1 MILIKDKIVFGLF
14 IYKPLQ
20 FLVWF
25 FCILYTR
32 FSLPLLDFLTFER
45 GFSLKYSI
53 PTALTIA
60 GTDPT
65 GGAGIQ
71 ADLKSFQERG
81 VYGMSVVTSVVAQNT
96 MGVKAV
102 EHLTI
107 QIILDQIESVLGDIL
122 PDVIKTGMVATSA
135 MMEVIADSIGEKSIP
150 YVVDPVMVAT
160 SGDYLM
166 DVNARKTMME
176 QLIPLATVVTPNIP
190 EAEVLLSESIE
201 TIHDAEDAARRIV
214 HELGAGA
221 AVVKGGHFNGAATD
235 ILYDGSSLTKF
246 PADRLDTKH
255 THGTGCTYSAVVAAE
270 LAKGQSVYE
279 AVYTAKQFIT
289 DAIRYGLNL
298 GKGNGPTNHWGHRL
312 QGLPKFDGRDF
323 K

>member
-1 MILIKDKIVFGLF
+1 M
-14 IYKPLQ
+14 
-20 FLVWF
+20 
-25 FCILYTR
+25 
-32 FSLPLLDFLTFER
+32 DFLLIR
-45 GFSLKYSI
+45 KGFFSINNSI

-96 MGVKAV
+96 LGVKTV
-102 EHLTI
+102 EHLPI
-107 QIILDQIESVLGDIL
+107 EMILDQIECVLRDIL
-122 PDVIKTGMVATSA
+122 PDVLKTGMVATSG
-135 MMEVIADSIGEKSIP
+135 MMEVIADSIGGTSIP
-150 YVVDPVMVAT
+150 YVIDPVMVAT

-176 QLIPLATVVTPNIP
+176 RLIPLAAVVTPNIP

-221 AVVKGGHFNGAATD
+221 AVVKGGHFNDAATD
-235 ILYDGSSLTKF
+235 ILYDGSNLTKL
-246 PADRLDTKH
+246 PAERLNTKH
-255 THGTGCTYSAVVAAE
+255 THGTGCTYSAVIAAE
-270 LAKGQSVYE
+270 LAKGLSVYD
-279 AVYTAKQFIT
+279 AVFTAKQFIN
-289 DAIRYGLNL
+289 DAIRYSLNL

-312 QGLPKFDGRDF
+312 QGLPKLDGGEF